1 MWQSHPLMFGFPLQ
15 TASNCTQYY
24 SIFIEG
30 SLPMKIL
37 PRHHEAIPHTL
48 YFPTITKTFDH
59 DYQAVTYLLEVR
71 VLIYLLTM
79 VYKLE
84 LCKMIFFSLS
94 SSRTW
99 LALRSK
105 RVYPRLLL
113 YCFRIDTCSTGF
125 YDLHESNI
133 IPHHLCLN
141 HDIHEIQIMTKNLRQ

>member
-84 LCKMIFFSLS
+84 LCKMIFFF
-94 SSRTW
+94 
-99 LALRSK
+99 ALLFSHMTRSALK
-105 RVYPRLLL
+105 A
-113 YCFRIDTCSTGF
+113 
-125 YDLHESNI
+125 
-133 IPHHLCLN
+133 CLPPPAFV
-141 HDIHEIQIMTKNLRQ
+141 LF